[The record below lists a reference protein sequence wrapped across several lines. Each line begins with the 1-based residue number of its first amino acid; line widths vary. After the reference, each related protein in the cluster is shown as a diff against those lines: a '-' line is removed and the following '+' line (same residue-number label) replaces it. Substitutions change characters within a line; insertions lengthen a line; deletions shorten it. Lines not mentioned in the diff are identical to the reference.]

1 MFIIF
6 FSVYQVV
13 SVNGRQSPAESS
25 HKKVLKLREDKKTEW
40 KKLNLETKRN
50 KKQQILSEMESTFQ
64 GMQMPEGGVQTVS
77 VQFQVNSFQRLMENF
92 KFLVHI
98 VNIQKNLNVTHI
110 LQSFST

>member
-77 VQFQVNSFQRLMENF
+77 EQFQV
-92 KFLVHI
+92 KF
-98 VNIQKNLNVTHI
+98 
-110 LQSFST
+110 FSKAHGKL

>member
-13 SVNGRQSPAESS
+13 SVNERQSPAESS
-25 HKKVLKLREDKKTEW
+25 HKKVLKLREDKTEW

-77 VQFQVNSFQRLMENF
+77 IQFQV
-92 KFLVHI
+92 KF
-98 VNIQKNLNVTHI
+98 
-110 LQSFST
+110 FSKAHGKL